1 MADSRT
7 DDGWHASWLRLPGRR
22 DQGAVPANCPDCGS
36 PEPWK
41 HPRSGGV
48 VTRCMHPWHH
58 ADQHAQAPDA
68 SPAITATQ
76 PEENTMSALADAK
89 QILHN
94 GLDELEKLDED
105 AVTMLEVVRA
115 NPQLWEAFRKLA
127 SMGSVTVPD
136 GSLNTAIDVLTMTQA
151 KLGVPQTDPQPVA

>member
-1 MADSRT
+1 MADSRH
-7 DDGWHASWLRLPGRR
+7 DADWHAYWKRLRGHP
-22 DQGAVPANCPDCGS
+22 DPAAVPAECPGCGS

-41 HPRSGGV
+41 HPRDG
-48 VTRCMHPWHH
+48 RAICPHPWHH

-68 SPAITATQ
+68 SPAITAPQ
-76 PEENTMSALADAK
+76 PEENTMSALTDAK

-151 KLGVPQTDPQPVA
+151 KLGVPQTDPQPA